1 MENLQEKQIVVSRS
15 FEAPLE
21 VLWKAWTE
29 PEQMKQWMAPEG
41 MELPVVEADVRV
53 GGAYQIQMLSPE
65 GNTYTAYG
73 KYREITPPERLVYT
87 WSWKEEPHNDIG
99 ETVITVTLA
108 DADGATEVTMHH
120 EGLPTEERRKGHE
133 EGWTSCLNRLEG
145 LF

>member
-1 MENLQEKQIVVSRS
+1 
-15 FEAPLE
+15 
-21 VLWKAWTE
+21 
-29 PEQMKQWMAPEG
+29 
-41 MELPVVEADVRV
+41 
-53 GGAYQIQMLSPE
+53 MLSPK

-73 KYREITPPERLVYT
+73 KYREIAPFERLVYT

-108 DADGATEVTMHH
+108 DAGDSTEVTMHH